1 MSPHHGGTDDQRED
15 DVTSRAI
22 GVALRSTGEAKAV
35 RSELSAPTQ
44 FMPRIPTRALKAIL
58 LLVQTR
64 RGEELA
70 RALRRVATD
79 ASRVGDVSHTSIHA
93 TALLLSDLLRL
104 GWSVDVAEGSL
115 WLAAPRAEAL
125 PGEDVQ
131 EVKRRLRAPLLAARA
146 SQLADPA
153 VRTFLRRVERPRT
166 FKGQRVSIA
175 DLIDDGAALASE
187 LERVALLQ
195 APSRAASLE
204 KVVHPTLHLATAED
218 RCPYTDLPLLDV
230 WRYFRHTWSLE
241 YRPTPGRSL
250 YVLIRNSARPFAP
263 VMAIAAVA
271 NAIPQLR
278 VRDEWIGWT
287 QEAVMR
293 RLTEEPASWKE
304 LRPACL
310 GALSDA
316 RGQIRAS
323 DILAKCGR
331 LKGEKLEEA
340 LRAVAS
346 AADAAREDEL
356 RKRQLRIEE
365 GLPVASMRAEPQTSR
380 GETDWRT
387 AGDSALFVRKRA
399 KTLADILFAER
410 ILALSPMGNAVA
422 AIVQRD
428 SFRRA
433 VAIAMREI
441 RKVGLAS
448 RLLDVNVCGAVSPYR
463 DLLAGKLMAL
473 ALASADVRGFYRQ
486 KYRERSSEIASKMA
500 GRSIVRTPEVCVL
513 TTTSLYGV
521 AASQYNRLRLEVA
534 GQGGPTRLEWR
545 ELGRTEGYGT
555 VHLSEPTVAALR
567 SVSVEYRGGR
577 NVNNVFG
584 EGNSP
589 RLRQVREGL
598 DDLGLDSNAILRH
611 SAPRI
616 VYGIELHE
624 GAARALMMNKAPRA
638 KSPGFDVVAAAWS
651 QRWLSMRINNGDV
664 LARVAQQGPA
674 SVRSELMPPG
684 PQLDLFVTGS
694 SEPEPSPTVRGRVFM
709 PKQSKVE
716 LVQNLYRNLSSC
728 ADHHDPKTVDQLHIE
743 TEVDRWVRTRALEGR
758 IVFVT
763 GNPGDGKT
771 HLIKKLEPELRAAK
785 VELCVDANEVAD
797 ASLIKLV
804 EQSLKRKRG
813 CVIAINE
820 GTLVTLIGQAKG
832 TSWADELHRQLLSPY
847 VYKHEPDNE
856 EPRIAVLDLNLRN
869 NLASSVVR
877 SAIEK
882 LVELSAPCG
891 GCPKARCDGAQ
902 NVGRLTEAVVV
913 GRLVTLLGLVA
924 KSGHHATM
932 RDLFGYLSFV
942 VWGDKDCEQVKSGKE
957 SPRSYAESAFVGGV
971 GPLFD
976 AARSL
981 DPAIHT
987 SPLLDDQLWR
997 NAEAASGWLLPGGD
1011 EKHEPGPLDERR
1023 ASFETKKRRAFFEHR
1038 VGESILKDAGT
1049 EVDKALRELADAE
1062 RASTPQVVRL
1072 LNRFFDRDEEKGVV
1086 LDLWVT
1092 HRYDARPTRYAAAR
1106 WHVASSELEILVPRL
1121 RADLAEAFP
1130 EFHPDHVILGRKGDA
1145 PELGLRIDR
1154 SLLAALLAAE
1164 QGMPSTF
1171 RSGESGARIATFYD
1185 RLAKVAKTGATRV
1198 ADVRI
1203 VDIDTGANISISVDV
1218 NDRRYV
1224 RK

>member
-1 MSPHHGGTDDQRED
+1 
-15 DVTSRAI
+15 VTSRAL
-22 GVALRSTGEAKAV
+22 GVALRPGGDAPKAAK
-35 RSELSAPTQ
+35 SELSAPTR

-58 LLVQTR
+58 HLVETH

-79 ASRVGDVSHTSIHA
+79 ASRVDDAPNRSIHA

-104 GWSVDVAEGSL
+104 GWSVDVAEESL

-125 PGEDVQ
+125 PGEDLH

-146 SQLADPA
+146 AQLSDPA
-153 VRTFLRRVERPRT
+153 VRAFLRRVETPRS

-175 DLIDDGAALASE
+175 DLVDNGATLAAE
-187 LERVALLQ
+187 LERVAQLKDS
-195 APSRAASLE
+195 ARVAALDG
-204 KVVHPTLHLATAED
+204 VVRPTLHLATAEY
-218 RCPYTDLPLLDV
+218 RCPYTDLPLMDV

-287 QEAVMR
+287 HDAVLR
-293 RLTEEPASWKE
+293 RLTAEPICWKD

-310 GALSDA
+310 EALAEA
-316 RGQIRAS
+316 REQIRSA
-323 DILAKCGR
+323 DLLARCGR

-340 LRAVAS
+340 LFALAS
-346 AADAAREDEL
+346 AADAEREEEL
-356 RKRQLRIEE
+356 RERQRRVEK
-365 GLPVASMRAEPQTSR
+365 GLPVASMRCDPQTAD
-380 GETDWRT
+380 GETDWRV

-410 ILALSPMGNAVA
+410 ILNLSPTGDAVTA
-422 AIVQRD
+422 MLQRD
-428 SFRRA
+428 IFRRA
-433 VAIAMREI
+433 VAVAMREI

-463 DLLAGKLMAL
+463 ELLAGKLMAL
-473 ALASADVRGFYRQ
+473 ALASADIRGFYRH
-486 KYRERSSEIASKMA
+486 KYREQSSEIASKMA
-500 GRSIVRTPEVCVL
+500 GRSIVRTPEVCAL

-521 AASQYNRLRLEVA
+521 AASQYNRLRIDVA
-534 GQGGPTRLEWR
+534 GERGPVRLEWK

-555 VHLSEPTVAALR
+555 VHLSEPTVSALR
-567 SVSVEYRGGR
+567 SVSVEFRGGR

-598 DDLGLDSNAILRH
+598 EDLGLDANAILRH

-616 VYGIELHE
+616 VYGIELYE
-624 GAARALMMNKAPRA
+624 GATRALTMNKEPRA
-638 KSPGFDVVAAAWS
+638 KSPGFDAVAAAWS

-664 LARVAQQGPA
+664 LVKVAQQGPA
-674 SVRSELMPPG
+674 SVRAELIPPG
-684 PQLDLFVTGS
+684 PQLDLFVTGPP
-694 SEPEPSPTVRGRVFM
+694 EPEPSPAVRGRVFM
-709 PKQSKVE
+709 TKHTKVE
-716 LVQNLYRNLSSC
+716 LVQGLYRNLSSC

-743 TEVDRWVRTRALEGR
+743 TEVDQWVRTRALKGQ
-758 IVFVT
+758 IIFVT

-785 VELCVDANEVAD
+785 VELCLDANELADVA
-797 ASLIKLV
+797 LIKLV
-804 EQSLKRKRG
+804 EQSQKRKTG

-820 GTLVTLIGQAKG
+820 GTLVTLLNEAKG
-832 TSWADELHRQLLSPY
+832 TAWAAEVHRQLLTPF
-847 VYKHEPDNE
+847 VYRHEPDND

-869 NLASSVVR
+869 NLASAVVKA
-877 SAIEK
+877 AIEK
-882 LVELSAPCG
+882 IVSLSAPCA
-891 GCPKARCDGAQ
+891 GCPKVRCDGFQ
-902 NVGRLTEAVVV
+902 NVARMSEGIVVD
-913 GRLVTLLGLVA
+913 RLVTLLSLVA

-932 RDLFGYLSFV
+932 RDLFGYISFL
-942 VWGDKDCEQVKSGKE
+942 VWGDKDCELVKDGKAA
-957 SPRSYAESAFVGGV
+957 PHSYAENAFVDGV

-976 AARSL
+976 AVRTL
-981 DPAIHT
+981 DPAVHT
-987 SPLLDDQLWR
+987 APVLDDQLWR
-997 NAEAASGWLLPGGD
+997 NAEAASGWLLPSGD
-1011 EKHEPGPLDERR
+1011 ENHEHGALDDRR
-1023 ASFETKKRRAFFEHR
+1023 AAFETKKRRAFFEHR
-1038 VGESILKDAGT
+1038 HGEAILKDAGSD
-1049 EVDKALRELADAE
+1049 VDKALRELADPE
-1062 RASTPQVVRL
+1062 RASASQVVRL

-1092 HRYDARPTRYAAAR
+1092 HRYDARTTRYAAAR
-1106 WHVASSELEILVPRL
+1106 WHVASSELEILAPKL
-1121 RADLAEAFP
+1121 RSDLAEAFP
-1130 EFHPDHVILGRKGDA
+1130 EFHPDHVILCRRGDA

-1164 QGMPSTF
+1164 RGMPSTF
-1171 RSGESGARIATFYD
+1171 RSGEPGARIAAFYD
-1185 RLAKVAKTGATRV
+1185 RLAKVAAKAGGASRV
-1198 ADVRI
+1198 ADVRF
-1203 VDIDTGANISISVDV
+1203 VDIDTGANISISVDL
-1218 NDRRYV
+1218 NDRKYV